1 MSNDRDVRILQK
13 ENNKLREE
21 NQTMQ
26 VQVKKLTSSSSF
38 LTTKSANLSNQIH
51 KFVTGE
57 LKVPK
62 EEEAFI
68 KTCAKILIQ
77 PPLDRC
83 QRLFR

>member
-1 MSNDRDVRILQK
+1 MSNDRDVRMLQTK
-13 ENNKLREE
+13 VTLREE
-21 NQTMQ
+21 NQQ

>member
-1 MSNDRDVRILQK
+1 MSNDRDVRMLQTK
-13 ENNKLREE
+13 VTLREE
-21 NQTMQ
+21 NQQ

-68 KTCAKILIQ
+68 KPCAKILIQ